1 MQTDKAPKGR
11 SPAAPMPRFTL
22 TIDEFCE
29 ATGMGRSL
37 AYQQMQKGGLPF
49 VKIGKRRLI
58 PVDESRAWLKGKE
71 VTNSSD
77 T

>member
-1 MQTDKAPKGR
+1 MQTVKAPKAP
-11 SPAAPMPRFTL
+11 STAAPMPRFTL

-37 AYQQMQKGGLPF
+37 AYQQMASGGLPF

-58 PVDESRAWLKGKE
+58 PVEGSQAWLKGKE
-71 VTNSSD
+71 VANAGK
-77 T
+77 